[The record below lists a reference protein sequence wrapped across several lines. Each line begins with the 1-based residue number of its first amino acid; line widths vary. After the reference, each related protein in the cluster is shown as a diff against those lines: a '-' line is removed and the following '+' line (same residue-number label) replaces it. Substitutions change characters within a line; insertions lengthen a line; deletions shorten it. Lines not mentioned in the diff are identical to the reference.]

1 VPEIRVSIDVERWPT
16 QAIQKL
22 HDEGRTG
29 DIIYS
34 TEPLEI
40 GALPGGMQSG
50 RTSIAVFFTLPDGRV
65 VIADTSL
72 RALRTVVETL
82 AAAYPLG

>member
-1 VPEIRVSIDVERWPT
+1 MSLDVERWPSR
-16 QAIQKL
+16 AIQKL
-22 HDEGRTG
+22 HDEGRVEG
-29 DIIYS
+29 NVIYS

-40 GALPGGMQSG
+40 GALPGGIQGG

-72 RALRTVVETL
+72 RALRVVVETL
-82 AAAYPLG
+82 AATYPFD